1 MRRSVLLTAL
11 LGAGLPAMLLAAA
24 PLAAQEST
32 SAAATPAMPAAAAGP
47 VDYGP
52 SEGVLTLDEV
62 LDASAA
68 TAPQI
73 IAALTRTRQ
82 AEARALS
89 AQGAFDTVFSAEGTS
104 RVEGYYDGSEVHGEA
119 KQPLSTNGGYVYGKY
134 RASRG
139 SFPVYEDEKY
149 TNKLGEL
156 KVGALYSLLRD
167 RLIDARR
174 SKTMLAANDIDIAR
188 FEAQATAIGVQA
200 RAAAAYQKWVSAGL
214 KLRAYEELLALA
226 ETRNRAITRQ
236 VQLGARPE
244 ILLVENEQNLVKRTA
259 LVVQAEQD
267 FRAAANGLSLYY
279 RDANGT
285 PRIVGPERLPES
297 IGAFSAMA
305 LDADFTIEDRPDM
318 QILLEQIDQA
328 TTGLALA
335 ENDLRPRLDAF
346 GEAGKDIGAEG
357 LGGSSRTPFEVKLGF
372 RFTVPLQNRAARGK
386 LAEAEAKIDE
396 LSIKQD
402 YLRDQIRAEVAGL
415 GIAVEGARRLVDTST
430 RERDLARRL
439 AVAERRRFELGSSD
453 FFLVNQR
460 EETATDAQVKLI
472 EAMARIAGARTDLA
486 AARADRGALGLTK

>member
-1 MRRSVLLTAL
+1 MRPTVLLTAL
-11 LGAGLPAMLLAAA
+11 LYASVPASLLATSA
-24 PLAAQEST
+24 PLAAQEALSVPRAE
-32 SAAATPAMPAAAAGP
+32 AAAN
-47 VDYGP
+47 YGP
-52 SEGVLTLDEV
+52 SEGLLTLDEV
-62 LDASAA
+62 LEASAA

-119 KQPLSTNGGYVYGKY
+119 KQPLTTNGGYVYGKY

-139 SFPVYEDEKY
+139 AFPIYEDEKY

-174 SKTMLAANDIDIAR
+174 SKTMIAANDIDIAR

-214 KLRAYEELLALA
+214 KLRAYQDLLALA
-226 ETRNRAITRQ
+226 ESRNRAITRQ
-236 VQLGARPE
+236 VQLGARPD

-279 RDANGT
+279 RDTNGT
-285 PRIVGPERLPES
+285 PRLVGAERLPES
-297 IGAFSAMA
+297 INAFSTMEIDRAFA
-305 LDADFTIEDRPDM
+305 IEDRPDM

-335 ENDLRPRLDAF
+335 ENDARPRLDAF

-357 LGGSSRTPFEVKLGF
+357 LGGPSRTPFEVKLGF

-396 LSIKQD
+396 LSVKQG
-402 YLRDQIRAEVAGL
+402 YLRDQIRTEVAGL
-415 GIAVEGARRLVDTST
+415 GIAVDGARRLVETST

-439 AVAERRRFELGSSD
+439 ASAERRRFELGSSD

-460 EETATDAQVKLI
+460 EETATDAEVKLI

-486 AARADRGALGLTK
+486 AARADREALGLTP